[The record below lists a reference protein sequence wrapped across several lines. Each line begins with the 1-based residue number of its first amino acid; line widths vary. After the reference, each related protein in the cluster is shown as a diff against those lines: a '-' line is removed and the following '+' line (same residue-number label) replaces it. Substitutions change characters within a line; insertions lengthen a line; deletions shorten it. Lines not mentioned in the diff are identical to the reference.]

1 MATVKP
7 GKRLG
12 WLSGC
17 APSSPARQ
25 GNRTSSPPSK
35 KTFID
40 HHPKMMD
47 PCLHPQILEGQGEFL
62 VHADPGAK
70 EVLVPQFAYCST
82 KLHHDI
88 QVPLLLAWVEDISPP
103 SDDPV
108 WEEKLDERLGWRGSN
123 TGIYHSPETRWRSA
137 QRARLVDFAQ
147 DLNGTMKVLIPSDTS
162 EKVGEGVDI
171 PKQKLNPAIFD
182 IYFAGEPVQC
192 GPTKD
197 FCDQLSRTF
206 EWRKRQNIKEAG
218 NVKYILDVSCANF
231 RIN

>member
-1 MATVKP
+1 
-7 GKRLG
+7 
-12 WLSGC
+12 
-17 APSSPARQ
+17 
-25 GNRTSSPPSK
+25 
-35 KTFID
+35 
-40 HHPKMMD
+40 MMD

-88 QVPLLLAWVEDISPP
+88 QVPLLLAWVEDILPP

-162 EKVGEGVDI
+162 KKVGEGVDI

-231 RIN
+231 KIK